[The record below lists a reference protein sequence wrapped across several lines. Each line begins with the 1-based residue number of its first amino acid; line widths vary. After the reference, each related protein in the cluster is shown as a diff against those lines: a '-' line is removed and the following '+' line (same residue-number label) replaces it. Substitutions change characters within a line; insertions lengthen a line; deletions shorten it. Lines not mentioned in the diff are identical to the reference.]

1 MKNDNLK
8 FKIKPADDRRYVLS
22 DPQNL
27 QILTKVYQLEGYK
40 LSQEDKK
47 LIQFVRTQLKRDW
60 QTPVIVFL
68 NKLLK
73 KYKK

>member
-47 LIQFVRTQLKRDW
+47 LIQFV
-60 QTPVIVFL
+60 
-68 NKLLK
+68 
-73 KYKK
+73 